1 MRANLPV
8 SKYAVLLSLIILLVT
23 NAAAIQGK
31 NKSEPAQPE
40 YESGVNADKEPPVSL
55 IPIEKVG
62 DAIHGDDTVKI
73 GQVIAI
79 TLKTDRDMKFFDVL
93 FINGFRVNI
102 ARKDTSDIGKIV
114 FYEIGNQALDVV
126 EQFMERSSRSR
137 SVVPITV
144 SLGSNDPKT
153 KNPLTTS
160 QIVYLEVKPKISNI
174 YVFVIIALG
183 TLCMIALALYKN
195 VLKDDNNLY
204 YSLGRSQLFFWT
216 VLFVA
221 GYIYIWYRTDV
232 LPDLTESM
240 LVILGISIGTT
251 AMGKVVENS
260 TKGKAPI
267 DAAAKSEGWFID
279 ILSDSSSINIQ
290 RFQSVLFNFVFG
302 GIFLQRCISNHV
314 LPEFDPNILLLMGIS
329 SSAYAGLKITEP
341 VKEQKQPSPVT
352 GDDVDADIKEGE
364 GKGAAS
370 PVSVG

>member
-1 MRANLPV
+1 MLPV
-8 SKYAVLLSLIILLVT
+8 SKYAVLLLLNILMIT
-23 NAAAIQGK
+23 SASAIQDK
-31 NKSEPAQPE
+31 NKSKQAQPVNE
-40 YESGVNADKEPPVSL
+40 LSINADSEPTVPL
-55 IPIEKVG
+55 TPIEKVG

-79 TLKTDRDMKFFDVL
+79 KLKTDRDMKSFDAL
-93 FINGFRVNI
+93 FINGFRVN
-102 ARKDTSDIGKIV
+102 ATYEDTSDIEKIV
-114 FYEIGNQALDVV
+114 FYEVDNRFLDVV

-137 SVVPITV
+137 SVIPITV
-144 SLGSNDPKT
+144 SLGSSDPKI

-160 QIVYLEVKPKISNI
+160 RIFYLEVKPKISNI
-174 YVFVIIALG
+174 YVFVVIALG
-183 TLCMIALALYKN
+183 ALGMIALALYKN

-204 YSLGRSQLFFWT
+204 YSLGRSQLFYWT

-221 GYIYIWYRTDV
+221 GYIYIWYQTDV

-251 AMGKVVENS
+251 ALGKVVENN
-260 TKGKAPI
+260 TKGKVPI

-314 LPEFDPNILLLMGIS
+314 LPEFDTNMLLLMGIS
-329 SSAYAGLKITEP
+329 SSTYAGLKVTEP
-341 VKEQKQPSPVT
+341 VKEQKEPLPVT
-352 GDDVDADIKEGE
+352 GDDAELNEDEE
-364 GKGAAS
+364 KGVVS